1 MAQYPR
7 EITVKLRVERNGK
20 LEIIGGDAFEVHEL
34 TDFTHANP
42 LSGHNSIGVLV
53 SNPTCFV
60 IGGKMYCY
68 P

>member
-7 EITVKLRVERNGK
+7 EITVKFRVERNGK
-20 LEIIGGDAFEVHEL
+20 LEIIDAPEMHEL
-34 TDFTHANP
+34 TDFVHANP

-60 IGGKMYCY
+60 VGGKMYCY